1 MKAHFLEVYFLLFNC
16 FCHCF
21 CNGIIIKKKKKKSA
35 HRCPTHLCYLRIWLK
50 QQHKKR
56 YLEVSTILEYTHVY
70 YGKGNQAS
78 SRHQF
83 LGFSWHGVEDCLK
96 MLTRL
101 DHGVP
106 ADIWA
111 ASLRFFHIPGEV
123 SSWWHG
129 VLLSTH
135 YKTGKHVNM
144 AINGWIWS
152 GAVLRNNTVWPSS
165 DDRLILRGPVFTVV
179 CKQCIS

>member
-1 MKAHFLEVYFLLFNC
+1 M
-16 FCHCF
+16 
-21 CNGIIIKKKKKKSA
+21 IK
-35 HRCPTHLCYLRIWLK
+35 TTT
-50 QQHKKR
+50 KKR
-56 YLEVSTILEYTHVY
+56 YLEVSTILEYTPIY
-70 YGKGNQAS
+70 YGKGNRAS

-83 LGFSWHGVEDCLK
+83 LGFSWHGVEDCFK
-96 MLTRL
+96 MLTWL
-101 DHGVP
+101 DHNVP

-111 ASLRFFHIPGEV
+111 VSLLFFHIPGEV

-129 VLLSTH
+129 VLLSNH
-135 YKTGKHVNM
+135 YKTGKHINM

-179 CKQCIS
+179 CKQCISVLKALKLLCCSCALSYPDIREKLLLLTSKLSKQHEWLF